1 MVIVA
6 FDDSPGVGGEEDI
19 PAGAIDLGCLGTI
32 ISDASSETWARDS
45 GKT

>member
-19 PAGAIDLGCLGTI
+19 PAGANDLECLGTI
-32 ISDASSETWARDS
+32 TLDA
-45 GKT
+45 